1 MVDVL
6 IVEDTEV
13 QARLIV
19 NFITDQHTV
28 VGWAQT
34 QQKAVS
40 LTQSKNPEIAI
51 IDLNLHD
58 GDGITTTE
66 VINSYDETISII
78 VSTVSVSN
86 ETKQRALDAGA
97 DTYLNKPYSQNILLN
112 VINQLSWLCL
122 LFQYLYEYNSSW

>member
-1 MVDVL
+1 VCLYASLSISVNYGGCL

-78 VSTVSVSN
+78 VSTVSVS
-86 ETKQRALDAGA
+86 KR
-97 DTYLNKPYSQNILLN
+97 
-112 VINQLSWLCL
+112 NQTARTGRWRG
-122 LFQYLYEYNSSW
+122 

>member
-28 VGWAQT
+28 VGWART

-112 VINQLSWLCL
+112 VINQLS
-122 LFQYLYEYNSSW
+122 